1 MRAVLM
7 SSVLG
12 AMVFTAAVA
21 QAGPT
26 TRQEVK
32 VPFAFT
38 INGQQMPAGTYS
50 VRQDDAQPSALLIKG
65 EHSSAFVLTAPVA
78 NGSAQQDTSLVFE
91 KDGNSYRLSEV
102 WDNDGD
108 GVSVLEFK

>member
-7 SSVLG
+7 SSVFG
-12 AMVFTAAVA
+12 ALVFAAAAA
-21 QAGPT
+21 QAGPS

-50 VRQDDAQPSALLIKG
+50 VRQDDAQPSALLIQG
-65 EHSSAFVLTAPVA
+65 AHSAAYVLTAPVE

-91 KDGNSYRLSEV
+91 KDGNTYRLSEV

-108 GVSVLEFK
+108 GVAVLELK

>member
-12 AMVFTAAVA
+12 AMVFAAAVA
-21 QAGPT
+21 QAAPT

-38 INGQQMPAGTYS
+38 INGQPMPAGTYS
-50 VRQDDAQPSALLIKG
+50 VRQDEAQSSALLIQG
-65 EHSSAFVLTAPVA
+65 EHSAAYVLTAPVG
-78 NGSAQQDTSLVFE
+78 NGAAPQDTSLVFE
-91 KDGNSYRLSEV
+91 KDGSSYRLSQV
-102 WDNDGD
+102 WDDDG
-108 GVSVLEFK
+108 GVAVVELR